1 MGYTTRTIYDA
12 ALSQTKALP
21 AAAGTVNGT
30 AIDTHSVDAGNIGE
44 FSTFTL
50 SVPATP
56 SLANSATLTFTVQDS
71 ADNSSFAAISNVP
84 TLVMTG
90 AGGVGSAAATL
101 GPIRFPSTLRRYIRV
116 SVVESAAGGDNS
128 AVSMTY
134 KINL

>member
-1 MGYTTRTIYDA
+1 MGYTYRLVQDA
-12 ALSQTKALP
+12 LLTQTKALP

-30 AIDTHSVDAGNIGE
+30 AIDTHATDPGAIGGHSN
-44 FSTFTL
+44 FQL

-71 ADNSSFAAISNVP
+71 ADNSSFAAVSGLA

-90 AGGVGSAAATL
+90 AGGVGSAAASQTWRL
-101 GPIRFPSTLRRYIRV
+101 PPNLRRYVRV

-134 KINL
+134 KLLV